1 VAVAVAA
8 WIATGGTT
16 VPRRQPGLAS
26 PTPRSRPAAPDA
38 GAPAPPR
45 RLASALD
52 EAERV
57 IDDRRSSAHALA
69 AAALVEELAT
79 GVLERAPAPKRRA
92 ALALADRPARA
103 AMRTNLA
110 AAAALTS
117 LAERR
122 SRLPPWRII
131 APPPPGRLLGIFRA
145 AQARYRVPWAY
156 LAAIELIE
164 SRFGR
169 IRGPSSAGAEGPMQF
184 LAGTWAEYGHGS
196 IDDPR
201 AAILA
206 AARFLAA
213 NGAPGDMAAA
223 LFHYNNSRAYVTA
236 VRDYARHMQQD
247 PRAYDGYYGWQV
259 IYAYGHRT
267 VLLPVG
273 FPAAR
278 PIPVTPGLAA
288 VPGVG

>member
-16 VPRRQPGLAS
+16 VPRRQPGPAS

-38 GAPAPPR
+38 GAPATPR

-79 GVLERAPAPKRRA
+79 GVLERAPAPERRA
-92 ALALADRPARA
+92 TLALADRPARA
-103 AMRTNLA
+103 GMRTNLA

-117 LAERR
+117 LAEHR

-169 IRGPSSAGAEGPMQF
+169 IRGPSPAGAEGPMQF
-184 LAGTWAEYGHGS
+184 LPGTWAEYGHGS